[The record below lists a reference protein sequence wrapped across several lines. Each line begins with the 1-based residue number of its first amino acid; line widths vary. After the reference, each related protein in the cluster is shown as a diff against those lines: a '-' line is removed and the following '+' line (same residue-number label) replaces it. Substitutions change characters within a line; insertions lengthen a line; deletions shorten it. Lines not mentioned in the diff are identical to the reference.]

1 MSPEKPRII
10 AIEEHF
16 MEASLAQYLGK
27 AASPPAYVSDRLY
40 DFFDLRLAEMDAA
53 GVDMQVLSHQSPG
66 SQRLPDDVAAEACRN
81 VNNALADVIA
91 QMPDRFA
98 GFAMLPTNLPDTA
111 ADELTRAVEEKGMKG
126 AMIHGMN
133 HGEFV
138 DLPRYRPMFAR
149 AEELGVPIY
158 IHPSLPDKTVTERYY
173 APYDQTHSMMTKA
186 AWGFGVEAG
195 TQAVRLILSGLFKEH
210 PNLKILLGHLGEALP
225 FWLARIDESFARP
238 GNPPSDFAAV
248 FKRNF
253 WLTTSGFFDDTA
265 FSCTVETM
273 GVDRVLF
280 AVDYP
285 YASSKAGVD
294 WLMKANLSQEERTQ
308 VASENA
314 CKLLGL

>member
-1 MSPEKPRII
+1 MSHEKPLVI
-10 AIEEHF
+10 ALEEHF
-16 MEASLAQYLGK
+16 MEPSLAQYLGK
-27 AASPPAYVSDRLY
+27 AASPPVYVSDRLY
-40 DFFDLRLAEMDAA
+40 DFFDLRLSEMDSA

-66 SQRLPDDVAAEACRN
+66 SQRLGDDVAVEACRN

-91 QMPDRFA
+91 QKPDRFA
-98 GFAMLPTNLPDTA
+98 GFAMIPTNTPDLA

-133 HGEFV
+133 HGEFL
-138 DLPRYRPMFAR
+138 DLRRYWPIFAR
-149 AEELGVPIY
+149 AEALGVPIY

-186 AWGFGVEAG
+186 AWGFGIEAG
-195 TQAVRLILSGLFKEH
+195 THTVRLILSGLFQEH

-225 FWLARIDESFARP
+225 FWLSRIDESFARP
-238 GNPPSDFAAV
+238 GNPPSDFAEV

-265 FSCTVETM
+265 FGCTVETM
-273 GVDRVLF
+273 GIDRVLF

-294 WLMKANLSQEERTQ
+294 WLMQTRLTKEDLAK
-308 VASENA
+308 VASGNA
-314 CKLLGL
+314 QRLLGL

>member
-1 MSPEKPRII
+1 
-10 AIEEHF
+10 

>member
-1 MSPEKPRII
+1 MSSENPKII
-10 AIEEHF
+10 AVEEHF
-16 MEASLAQYLGK
+16 MEPSLAQYLGK

-40 DFFDLRLAEMDAA
+40 DFFDLRIAEMDAA

-66 SQRLPDDVAAEACRN
+66 SQRLADDVALDACRN
-81 VNNALADVIA
+81 VNNALADVIK

-98 GFAMLPTNLPDTA
+98 GFAMIPTNLPDAA
-111 ADELTRAVEEKGMKG
+111 ADELSRAVEEKGMKG
-126 AMIHGMN
+126 VMIHGMN
-133 HGEFV
+133 HGEFL
-138 DLPRYRPMFAR
+138 DLPRYRPIFAR
-149 AEELGVPIY
+149 AEALGVPVY

-173 APYDQTHSMMTKA
+173 SPYDQTHSMMTKA

-225 FWLARIDESFARP
+225 FWLSRIDESFARP
-238 GNPPSDFAAV
+238 GNPPSDFASV

-265 FSCTVETM
+265 FRCTVETM
-273 GVDRVLF
+273 GLDRVLF

-294 WLMKANLSQEERTQ
+294 WLMKADLNQKERAQ

-314 CKLLGL
+314 CQLLGL